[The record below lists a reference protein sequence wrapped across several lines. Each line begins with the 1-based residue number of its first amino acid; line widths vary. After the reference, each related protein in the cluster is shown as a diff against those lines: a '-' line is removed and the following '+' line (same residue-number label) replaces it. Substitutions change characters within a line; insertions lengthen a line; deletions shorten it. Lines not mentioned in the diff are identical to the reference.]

1 MTTALAIADTVP
13 ATVTTASSFAV
24 PTADLADFR
33 THAEARRSE
42 VLYTLRVLSR
52 LHIRIA
58 EIGKMRALKEIA
70 SIHRHAMPG
79 LSAVSLDRKYK
90 AYLEH
95 GWRGVV
101 RNFKAPNEQPEALR
115 QEVRRVAEL
124 NHRSIE
130 EALEQLRERWQAG
143 KEIAGYGTWID
154 YFSDKFPE
162 RPVPKTWPRG
172 FYPPGFS
179 VRNLRRYG
187 PTKGGRV
194 LLQRGVAASKKHFP
208 SVKRD
213 PSSLRPLELITIDD
227 FELDALCVFPGSD
240 QHKPQIGRVAG
251 LLAIDVATRRKLVWG
266 LGQALLREET
276 QPDGTVKTIRTGITR
291 VDVQNLLFRL
301 FEQHGLPDHTVTLL
315 VENAAAAI
323 SPELELCL
331 ETLFDGRVKVRR
343 TGLIGHKTLANG
355 FCEKGGRPWEK
366 GWIEATFAKLWNYL
380 GAMKGY
386 KGANQR
392 LDKPAGLDDAIRYTK
407 LLLGQGDRNLN
418 LPQEVITQL
427 RLPFPSQAELETA
440 FAWAVAL
447 SEKRTKHNY
456 VGFDRVTEFQIE
468 EGQDPVSI
476 SELAL
481 LPQERQMQ
489 VVPIERPESS
499 LERWGRLM
507 REVQIQQIPQAVL
520 SLLLLTPIKAKYRNH
535 AVTFTVNKEGFTYL
549 DTEGTVLTGYTDGVE
564 FLVYFDRGNPDMVQ
578 LCDLK
583 GNYLGELKRLG
594 GRRGMVDIRDQAA
607 IAEAAAMTK
616 TVFNRAV
623 SELRQRHAGT
633 DAQLAADRAHNDAIV
648 AAHEASSAGM
658 TKAERIAA
666 AAGEA
671 AGRAYERRMRA
682 RPVAAETAGDSL
694 ATLAQDARTDTAEPE
709 EEASTLS
716 TLRDLA

>member
-13 ATVTTASSFAV
+13 ATVTTAHSFAV

-52 LHIRIA
+52 LHTRIA

-70 SIHRHAMPG
+70 SLHRHAMPG

-115 QEVRRVAEL
+115 QEVRRGVEL
-124 NHRSIE
+124 NHRSVE

-143 KEIAGYGTWID
+143 EEIAGYGTWID

-227 FELDALCVFPGSD
+227 FELDALCVFPGD
-240 QHKPQIGRVAG
+240 QQHKPQIGRVAG
-251 LLAIDVATRRKLVWG
+251 LLAIDVATRKKLVWG
-266 LGQALLREET
+266 LGQCLERTEE
-276 QPDGTVKTIRTGITR
+276 QPDGTMKTVRTSIAR
-291 VDVQNLLFRL
+291 VDVQHLIFQL
-301 FEQHGLPDHTVTLL
+301 FERYGLPDYTVTILC
-315 VENAAAAI
+315 ENAAARI

-331 ETLFDGRVKVRR
+331 ETLFDGRVQVRR
-343 TGLIGHKTLANG
+343 TSMFDHKVLTNG
-355 FCEKGGRPWEK
+355 FIDHGGSPWEK
-366 GWIEATFAKLWNYL
+366 GWIEAVFNQLWNYL
-380 GAMKGY
+380 GATKGY

-392 LDKPAGLDDAIRYTK
+392 LGKPAGLDEAIKATK
-407 LLLGQGDRNLN
+407 VFLGQGDRGLN
-418 LPQEVITQL
+418 LPPDVITQL
-427 RLPFPSQAELETA
+427 RLPFLSLEELNAA
-440 FAWAVAL
+440 FTWACDL
-447 SEKRTKHNY
+447 SDRRSKHNY
-456 VGFDRVTEFQIE
+456 IGFARITEFQIE

-481 LPQERQMQ
+481 LPPERQMQ
-489 VVPIERPESS
+489 VIPIERAESS

-507 REVQIQQIPQAVL
+507 REVQIQKIPQAVL
-520 SLLLLTPIKAKYRNH
+520 SLLLLAPIKVKYRNH

-564 FLVYFDRGNPDMVQ
+564 FLVYFDRANPDAVQ

-583 GNYLGELKRLG
+583 GNYLGELRRLG

-623 SELRQRHAGT
+623 AELRQRHAGA

-648 AAHEASSAGM
+648 AAHEAASAGM
-658 TKAERIAA
+658 AKAQVIAA
-666 AAGEA
+666 AVGDRRREKAATAKVDTAAIFARRAKAAAHTPSATPDEA
-671 AGRAYERRMRA
+671 ANW
-682 RPVAAETAGDSL
+682 V
-694 ATLAQDARTDTAEPE
+694 
-709 EEASTLS
+709 
-716 TLRDLA
+716 